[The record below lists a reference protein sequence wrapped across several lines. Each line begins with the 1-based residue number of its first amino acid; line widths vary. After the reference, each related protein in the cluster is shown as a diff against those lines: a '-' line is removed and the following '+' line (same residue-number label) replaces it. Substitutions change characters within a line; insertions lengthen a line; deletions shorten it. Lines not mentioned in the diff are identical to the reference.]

1 MNTAI
6 SQTTSDQTQ
15 SQEQG
20 VQPAPPLVELLDAP
34 PPVMHRPLALVDG
47 RAYAAAWLY
56 VRLTTTEGWDKDG
69 NIIKHDPPLVE
80 TGLRLFVVRDDG
92 LLFGADGA
100 EGDAPL
106 HDLGLDVVL
115 PERPHPSRT
124 WSTLGVKAYRAGT
137 RPHPVSVFN
146 RMADVA
152 SRFVDFD
159 RSLADQRTMAE
170 MIACYILAGER
181 GSGKTVLLHTVA
193 EMAYLGQVILAGGS
207 YASLRDL
214 AEYGATLAFDDA
226 ENLSACREY
235 SQRTCARPTP
245 TSGHCC
251 WLATAVAA
259 PSPSRNWPRTRCGA
273 RATSMPSAPVSSPP
287 STCLPQAGLPDNVLA
302 SRSIVIPL
310 VRTPD
315 RYRANADPL
324 DYEAWPHDRR
334 QLIDDLWSLALAHLP
349 ELRQYERAVNDK
361 ARLAGRN
368 LEPWR
373 AILAVALWLDDQD
386 TQGVLKRR
394 AEQWSGDGRGDQEQ
408 EQTRETTLWQRL
420 ETLSVQYQRERLHL
434 ESGDLTALVVRA
446 LCCCAVRAID
456 ANSANSRE
464 TPSDFIITTAQIVQV
479 ARAIAKRED
488 GDPDRITDR
497 RVGRTLGRMRL
508 QKTPRP
514 GGRGSRRW
522 RVTLG
527 DLQRWTAA
535 YGLILP
541 APAAV
546 NGDDPE
552 PPAVMD
558 NPAE

>member
-1 MNTAI
+1 VA
-6 SQTTSDQTQ
+6 
-15 SQEQG
+15 
-20 VQPAPPLVELLDAP
+20 
-34 PPVMHRPLALVDG
+34 
-47 RAYAAAWLY
+47 
-56 VRLTTTEGWDKDG
+56 
-69 NIIKHDPPLVE
+69 
-80 TGLRLFVVRDDG
+80 
-92 LLFGADGA
+92 
-100 EGDAPL
+100 
-106 HDLGLDVVL
+106 DVV
-115 PERPHPSRT
+115 
-124 WSTLGVKAYRAGT
+124 
-137 RPHPVSVFN
+137 
-146 RMADVA
+146 

-159 RSLADQRTMAE
+159 RSLASQRTMAE
-170 MIACYILAGER
+170 MIACYILATWFLPAFNVIGYPWPSGER

-226 ENLSACREY
+226 ENLSDLRKTDPDKRALL
-235 SQRTCARPTP
+235 
-245 TSGHCC
+245 
-251 WLATAVAA
+251 LAGNRRGSTITVKELA
-259 PSPSRNWPRTRCGA
+259 PDKVWRTRHVNAFCP
-273 RATSMPSAPVSSPP
+273 RLFSAIH
-287 STCLPQAGLPDNVLA
+287 LPDNVLA

-334 QLIDDLWSLALAHLP
+334 QLIDDLWALALAHLP
-349 ELRQYERAVNDK
+349 ELRQYEKAVNDK
-361 ARLAGRN
+361 ARLTGRS

-373 AILAVALWLDDQD
+373 AILSLALWLDDQD
-386 TQGVLKRR
+386 TQGVLKRS

-420 ETLSVQYQRERLHL
+420 ETLSVHYQRERLHL

-446 LCCCAVRAID
+446 LCYCAVRAID
-456 ANSANSRE
+456 ANSANSKE

-479 ARAIAKRED
+479 ARAVAKRED

-514 GGRGSRRW
+514 GGKGSRRW
-522 RVTLG
+522 RVTMG

-541 APAAV
+541 APVAA
-546 NGDDPE
+546 NGANGVDGTNGTTQDDGL
-552 PPAVMD
+552 
-558 NPAE
+558 